1 MKKYIIGFFGLLAAH
16 ASAFTFD
23 FAFDFVAY
31 NGSTIN
37 SSTPLTV
44 NVPGYG
50 NVIFSTTGANTFT
63 VNSTYTAP
71 SSNISLAILPTRS
84 LTIEFAGANPLVDI
98 NDVSFGFNNL
108 SGGDGL
114 TYSVVNAST
123 ITLNMG
129 SGGNGAGLRDVSFST
144 VPEPSTAILGATGLF
159 ALALR
164 RRRIA

>member
-1 MKKYIIGFFGLLAAH
+1 MKKYIVGFFGLLAAH

-50 NVIFSTTGANTFT
+50 NVVFSTTGSNTFT
-63 VNSTYTAP
+63 VNSTYTSP

-84 LTIEFAGANPLVDI
+84 LTIHFAGSDPLVDI
-98 NDVSFGFNNL
+98 NDVSFGYNNL
-108 SGGDGL
+108 GS
-114 TYSVVNAST
+114 NET
-123 ITLNMG
+123 ITYNVIDANTIKLTMG
-129 SGGNGAGLRDVSFST
+129 ATGNGAGLRDVTFSA
-144 VPEPSTAILGATGLF
+144 VPEPSTAILGVTGLI